1 MSQGLGAFGV
11 RGVLG
16 FGLRGGMTKRFQD
29 LDNTKS
35 LMGALVRMKPK
46 PHEKMKLGKSK
57 TKKGKSPGRE
67 GVRAKRSN
75 R

>member
-1 MSQGLGAFGV
+1 
-11 RGVLG
+11 
-16 FGLRGGMTKRFQD
+16 MTKRFQD